1 MDPARYLDQS
11 RSPILEL
18 LIEYAVERRALS
30 REECVTARDLRV
42 FLNKL
47 TQELQKRIKEESDA
61 IIRNKLVHERRA
73 LVFIVEI
80 LNTHAHE
87 HERDTRNLALSIS
100 SSVDFFLQS
109 YKPKSENGSLRRLL
123 KLNES
128 LLKSIASEYI
138 VPQNSQSDEEDFGAR
153 FDSLHDKLDK
163 ILLNFS
169 TGDSPALGRASGQEK
184 SIRLQLEELRQ
195 QIEATARERGREMEG
210 HHHLLQLRSMD
221 SLISKAPKTIDD
233 LRQWSATLWGYP
245 ENKKWLD
252 RQIDRWGDK
261 IIRLFG
267 AEE

>member
-1 MDPARYLDQS
+1 MDPATYLDQS

-18 LIEYAVERRALS
+18 LIEYAVERGALS

-47 TQELQKRIKEESDA
+47 TQALQKRISDDLDA
-61 IIRNKLVHERRA
+61 IIRNNLVNERRV
-73 LVFIVEI
+73 LVFIVEV

-109 YKPKSENGSLRRLL
+109 YKPKSENGSLRKLL

-163 ILLNFS
+163 ILLSFS
-169 TGDSPALGRASGQEK
+169 TGDSSAAEKATGQGK
-184 SIRLQLEELRQ
+184 SIRQQLEELRQ
-195 QIEATARERGREMEG
+195 EIEATARERGREMEG
-210 HHHLLQLRSMD
+210 YHHLVQLRSID
-221 SLISKAPKTIDD
+221 SLITKAPRTIDD
-233 LRQWSATLWGYP
+233 LRQWSTTLEGYP
-245 ENKKWLD
+245 ENKRWLD
-252 RQIDRWGDK
+252 RQVDRWGEK
-261 IIRLFG
+261 VIRLFG
-267 AEE
+267 AEQ